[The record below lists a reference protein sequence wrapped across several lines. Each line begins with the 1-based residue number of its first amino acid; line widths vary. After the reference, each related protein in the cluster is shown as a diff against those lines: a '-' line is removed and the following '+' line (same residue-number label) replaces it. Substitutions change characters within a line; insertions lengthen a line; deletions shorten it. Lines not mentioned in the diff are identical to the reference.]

1 MKRTSLGALIGTG
14 VFFAA
19 AAAILT
25 TRFYGSMLHIPVL
38 TWKVDQAT
46 EDEHGIGLDS
56 SQLNP
61 MTITQFMLVGKASA
75 WTGAIVGGIYAG
87 AAVYVIPNAGTLAA
101 ASDDLVGVI
110 ASALGGLAMC
120 AAGLRL
126 ERHCETPPPP
136 DGVQTVH

>member
-1 MKRTSLGALIGTG
+1 M
-14 VFFAA
+14 
-19 AAAILT
+19 
-25 TRFYGSMLHIPVL
+25 
-38 TWKVDQAT
+38 DQAT
-46 EDEHGIGLDS
+46 EDEHGIGLDN

-75 WTGAIVGGIYAG
+75 WTGSIVGGIYAG
-87 AAVYVIPNAGTLAA
+87 IAVYVIPNAGTLAA

-110 ASALGGLAMC
+110 ASALGGLAMS

-136 DGVQTVH
+136 DGVQAVH